1 MSWIDTSEYDR
12 NDMCPICYKEYG
24 TSEAIYKT
32 RCNHTFHND
41 CLNGYCEYMDGE
53 IVCPIC
59 RSDVEYACM
68 DVWAFKN
75 HMLGNTTGG
84 PLFNGNE
91 HLLEI
96 YNNQRGGTRGGRR
109 YKRSKKTA
117 KTAKRVRKTNRR
129 NRTIR
134 KRV

>member
-1 MSWIDTSEYDR
+1 
-12 NDMCPICYKEYG
+12 
-24 TSEAIYKT
+24 
-32 RCNHTFHND
+32 
-41 CLNGYCEYMDGE
+41 MDGE

-96 YNNQRGGTRGGRR
+96 YNNQRGGTRGVRR
-109 YKRSKKTA
+109 YKRSKKT
-117 KTAKRVRKTNRR
+117 
-129 NRTIR
+129 TINVQNNNQSLR
-134 KRV
+134 PERSN